1 MKNYLLLYLVL
12 IAATGWSQMVKPFT
26 VNSTGG
32 TAMIAG
38 NVYDWSFGEMVMI
51 STSASASLI
60 VTAGLLQPIDPNVG
74 TPEPVNAGMLLNAYP
89 NPSSDQLFL
98 ECILNEEVY
107 LDFQLF
113 DMTGRIL
120 YQQSGEKATGNQVFT
135 IPMESC
141 PPGEY
146 LLRSLLTNF
155 SGKQYLKTFKIQ
167 KIQ

>member
-32 TAMIAG
+32 TAIVAG
-38 NVYDWSFGEMVMI
+38 NVYDWSFGEMLMI
-51 STSASASLI
+51 STSASANLI
-60 VTAGLLQPIDPNVG
+60 VTAGLLQPIDPNVE
-74 TPEPVNAGMLLNAYP
+74 TPEPIDAGILLNAYP

-98 ECILNEEVY
+98 ECIFNEEGY
-107 LDFQLF
+107 LNFQLF
-113 DMTGRIL
+113 DLTGKLL
-120 YQQSGEKATGNQVFT
+120 YQQSGEKTVGKQLFT
-135 IPMESC
+135 IPVETC

-146 LLRSLLTNF
+146 LLRALLTNA
-155 SGKQYLKTFKIQ
+155 SGNQYVKTFKIQ